1 VDALREPI
9 RNEDLATA
17 AVIDRLRRDRSRRP
31 VGVRLDAALA
41 QQNETLKKLR
51 RRLGSAG
58 SAWAGACPEEFSGRT
73 RPIGLRAGV
82 LRVAVSDASTRYRVD
97 RWLRAGGLVELQRA
111 SAAPLRRVKLE
122 IGLQSGSED

>member
-1 VDALREPI
+1 MDARTQLIP
-9 RNEDLATA
+9 NEDLATA
-17 AVIDRLRRDRSRRP
+17 TVIDRLRRHRARRTP
-31 VGVRLDAALA
+31 GVRLDAALA

-58 SAWAGACPEEFSGRT
+58 SAWAGLCPGELAERT
-73 RPIGLRAGV
+73 SPIGLRAGV

-97 RWLRAGGLVELQRA
+97 RWLRSGGLASLQRA

-122 IGLQSGSED
+122 IGLERTDD